1 MRPVDR
7 IPAYAD
13 AIDGTARCHTSAGEP
28 KVLPPTPETRVR
40 NARAAS
46 LPREM
51 VVCVTQRRKKKKR
64 KKKARQA
71 SAMASSR
78 IRDYS
83 GVGFGFHER
92 CEDTMEAHR
101 GLRRIIYTPR
111 RLARGRKKI
120 ISGALGCRNQARRR
134 RCA

>member
-51 VVCVTQRRKKKKR
+51 VVCVTQRRKKKKKR
-64 KKKARQA
+64 KLDKHQRWLRLGFEITAALVLGFTSDARTQW
-71 SAMASSR
+71 
-78 IRDYS
+78 
-83 GVGFGFHER
+83 
-92 CEDTMEAHR
+92 
-101 GLRRIIYTPR
+101 RRIGDFGGLYI
-111 RLARGRKKI
+111 RLGGSRVAGKK
-120 ISGALGCRNQARRR
+120 
-134 RCA
+134 